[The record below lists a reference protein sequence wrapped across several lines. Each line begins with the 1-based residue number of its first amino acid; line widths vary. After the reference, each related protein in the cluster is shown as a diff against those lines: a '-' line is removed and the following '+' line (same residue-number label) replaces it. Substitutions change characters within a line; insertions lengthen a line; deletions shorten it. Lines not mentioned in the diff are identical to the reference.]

1 MTKIIEAAEIAKEA
15 RKVAKLKA
23 KKMFFVK
30 FEMWRPDRLDNVSD
44 FVIGFTMKEAHSR
57 MARRSKSYGG
67 DYKVTKIT
75 ETNEYDLCN

>member
-1 MTKIIEAAEIAKEA
+1 MITETQKI
-15 RKVAKLKA
+15 AKLKS
-23 KKMFFVK
+23 KEMFMVK

-57 MARRSKSYGG
+57 MARRAKAYGG
-67 DYKVTKIT
+67 DYKVIKIT